1 MHEVGGYALTEI
13 SAIIGI
19 LTAAFSFV
27 IWMFKR
33 LVMDRLSWDM
43 QNFKRS
49 VDILAQTLQDNTKRL
64 DKAERRLFKH
74 DIKIENLE
82 KEVAKDES

>member
-1 MHEVGGYALTEI
+1 MHTISGYTLAEI
-13 SAIIGI
+13 ASLIGI

-27 IWMFKR
+27 IWIFKR

-49 VDILAQTLQDNTKRL
+49 VDILSQTLQDNTKRI
-64 DKAERRLFKH
+64 DKTERRLDRH
-74 DIKIENLE
+74 DERIENLQ
-82 KEVAKDES
+82 KEVFRK

>member
-1 MHEVGGYALTEI
+1 MHTISGYTLAEI
-13 SAIIGI
+13 ASLIGI

-27 IWMFKR
+27 IWIFKR

-49 VDILAQTLQDNTKRL
+49 VDILSQTLQDNTKRI
-64 DKAERRLFKH
+64 DKTERRLDRH
-74 DIKIENLE
+74 DERIESLQ
-82 KEVAKDES
+82 KEVYRK